1 MSELLQLVFL
11 KGAIFCTIVLLTIMA
26 NYVRIIGRKS
36 DLMILRLVIITLS
49 TYFLVLLF
57 VSKNVYIIAE
67 TFLLVTSTRTAF
79 WVKAEDKK
87 KVKQTGIV
95 CWGIVIIAFVLTT
108 CYWFGKNW

>member
-1 MSELLQLVFL
+1 MSELLQLVYL
-11 KGAIFCTIVLLTIMA
+11 KGAIFFIIVLLTIMA
-26 NYVRIIGRKS
+26 NYVKLIGRKS
-36 DLMILRLVIITLS
+36 DLMLLRLLIIALS
-49 TYFLVLLF
+49 GFVLLLLF

-67 TFLLVTSTRTAF
+67 TFLLVTATRTAF

-87 KVKQTGIV
+87 KLKQTGIV